1 MDLQAIEARLE
12 AASPGPWTAQ
22 PFEDEGS
29 PIVGSGHE
37 VGLVAYALRA
47 GAVCDKWYDKPQC
60 EADSEFIAHAPEDIR
75 ALLAEVHAQ
84 KQKLEAAKK
93 LHVIHDCSRAV
104 IPCHRFFD
112 GMCSKENLCE
122 ECGRPYP
129 CLTARALG
137 VTE

>member
-12 AASPGPWTAQ
+12 AASPGPWKAQ

-37 VGLVAYALRA
+37 VGLVAYALRS

-75 ALLAEVHAQ
+75 ALLDAVKAVREVVARHPDV
-84 KQKLEAAKK
+84 LE
-93 LHVIHDCSRAV
+93 CSEYGEDEP
-104 IPCHRFFD
+104 I
-112 GMCSKENLCE
+112 S
-122 ECGRPYP
+122 CGWKSAYRDVVW
-129 CLTARALG
+129 ALG